1 MTFTLN
7 IVADPPVVPKPSLNS
22 EIKNSKSARKRKRD
36 QSAVEQ
42 PSPSVTTAPTSA
54 PAKKDATT
62 RKSLKPLRNKRTVDP
77 SNSSR
82 AASYSSRNETAN
94 ATPDDLERAQR
105 AAYLAEFHARPL
117 ELDRRAG
124 ATTRLKAII
133 PRKIEEETNEEV
145 EKYQWSDLA
154 LHARLVSALQKSL
167 GPESLP
173 TPIQRQAIPL
183 LIHKEDENE
192 ERLPPNVFIHSATG
206 SGKTYAYLLPTL
218 QSLMASGPCPR
229 LEFGTRCLILCPT
242 RELATQTTATCEQ
255 FCRTAGLMH
264 MVTGC
269 LGSDDRAAEKVRLRK
284 GLGILVATP
293 GRFLDHLTRTEALR
307 KHISQLQWIIL
318 DEVDRLFDSGLGPQV
333 QTILNSLRD
342 LRPPSANRPWRSVCV
357 SATVTEH
364 VQIQVKDMFAQIG
377 DKEKHLAPS
386 WTVVKGSATTTSV
399 TPHEN
404 SEGTSTQPPECLT
417 ESSPPQLVQSHVTC
431 SAKLRLTSLVAFLLE
446 RVVQSETTVVFVST
460 CAAVDFY
467 HALFNA
473 MPCIL
478 PSAIETAGIF
488 GQQCSI
494 FKLHGQVSQAERPL
508 VVQQFQKATGSRL
521 LLATDVAARG
531 LNLPAVDWI
540 VQYDPPGDVADYVHR
555 AGRVARAGG
564 KGQSLLFVLPAEK
577 DFVSVLEQRGC
588 IMSAMALTGILNTA
602 AGLNKPLTEQGV
614 VRGGGTI
621 RSGKEVHSSRLGEAF
636 CLELQHRLE
645 ECVLLDD
652 RNTKAAAKP
661 KKQSKGSSGKQPV
674 SGQLMEL
681 ARSAFLAHVRAY
693 PTKEKAIRHIF
704 SAKALHLGHVARSF
718 ALKEP
723 PKKLVAASQ
732 SIRKRAAEALDFA
745 DDAVQSKKSSLSFDK
760 SKRTTSPKQSGRR
773 QKSSEAMMDDRNAPM
788 INPGRARSLL
798 MANAAKLQSN
808 GLDAL

>member
-7 IVADPPVVPKPSLNS
+7 IIADPPVAPKPSLNS
-22 EIKNSKSARKRKRD
+22 DIKIGQLARKRKRI
-36 QSAVEQ
+36 QNVVGAT
-42 PSPSVTTAPTSA
+42 PSTDETTT
-54 PAKKDATT
+54 PAKRDTTT
-62 RKSLKPLRNKRTVDP
+62 RKSPKAFRKTPKV
-77 SNSSR
+77 NSSKPSST
-82 AASYSSRNETAN
+82 ASFSRDATSS
-94 ATPDDLERAQR
+94 ATPDDVERAQR
-105 AAYLAEFHARPL
+105 AAYMAEFHARPL

-124 ATTRLKAII
+124 AMARPKPVI
-133 PRKIEEETNEEV
+133 PQKVEEERNES
-145 EKYQWSDLA
+145 KDKCQWSDLS
-154 LHARLVSALQKSL
+154 LQTRLVSGLHKTL
-167 GPESLP
+167 GLTSLP

-183 LIHKEDENE
+183 LIHKEDEKE

-229 LEFGTRCLILCPT
+229 LDFGTRCLILCPT

-264 MVTGC
+264 MVPGG
-269 LGSDDRAAEKVRLRK
+269 LGSDDRAAEKGRLRK

-307 KHISQLQWIIL
+307 KHIIQLQWIIL
-318 DEVDRLFDSGLGPQV
+318 DEVDRLLDSGLGPQV
-333 QTILNSLRD
+333 QTILQSLRD
-342 LRPPSANRPWRSVCV
+342 LMPARRLWRSVCV
-357 SATVTEH
+357 SATVTEQ
-364 VQIQVKDMFAQIG
+364 VQSQVKDMFAQIG
-377 DKEKHLAPS
+377 DAEKHAAPP
-386 WTVVKGSATTTSV
+386 WIVVKGSAATKST
-399 TPHEN
+399 TPHDD
-404 SEGTSTQPPECLT
+404 SIDASAQPPMECLT
-417 ESSPPQLVQSHVTC
+417 DSSPPQLIQSHVTC
-431 SAKLRLTSLVAFLLE
+431 SAKLRLTALVAFLSE
-446 RVVQSETTVVFVST
+446 RVVRSETTVVFVST

-467 HALFNA
+467 HVLFRA

-478 PSAIETAGIF
+478 PSTTNNAASTGLF
-488 GQQCSI
+488 GAQCSI
-494 FKLHGQVSQAERPL
+494 FKLHGQVPQAERPL
-508 VVQQFQKATGSRL
+508 VVQQFQRAAGSRL

-564 KGQSLLFVLPAEK
+564 QGQSLLFVLPAEK

-588 IMSAMALTGILNTA
+588 VMSATALTGILNTA

-614 VRGGGTI
+614 VRGGGTV
-621 RSGKEVHSSRLGEAF
+621 RSGNDVHSSRLGEAF

-645 ECVLLDD
+645 ECVLQDE
-652 RNTKAAAKP
+652 RNTKAASKP
-661 KKQSKGSSGKQPV
+661 TKQSKASSGKQPA
-674 SGQLMEL
+674 SGHLMEL
-681 ARSAFLAHVRAY
+681 ARNAFLAHVRAY
-693 PTKEKAIRHIF
+693 PTKEKVIRHIF

-723 PKKLVAASQ
+723 PKKVVAGSQ
-732 SIRKRAAEALDFA
+732 TTRKRAADALDLY
-745 DDAVQSKKSSLSFDK
+745 DDVMQNKKSSLSFDK
-760 SKRTTSPKQSGRR
+760 SQRTASPKQSGRHR
-773 QKSSEAMMDDRNAPM
+773 RSSEKATMDDRTAPM
-788 INPGRARSLL
+788 NNPGRARSLL